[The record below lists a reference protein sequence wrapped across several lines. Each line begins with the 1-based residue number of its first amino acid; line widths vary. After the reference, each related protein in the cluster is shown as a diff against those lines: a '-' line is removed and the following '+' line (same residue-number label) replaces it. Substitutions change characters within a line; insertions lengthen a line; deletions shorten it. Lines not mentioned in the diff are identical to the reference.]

1 MIPVRAVAI
10 VVVMVVAVSPLAAQ
24 APGDPVQ
31 ADPSTAMMD
40 VADLIRKLRGRPQPP
55 PDTDGVPDVM
65 RAISPV
71 IGAKPS
77 AGAMFGVAGNLAFY
91 RGDPETTGI
100 SAGVGSM
107 TISTKSQT
115 SVTLRLTMFE
125 ADDRWR
131 IETDDRF
138 QWTSQETLGL
148 GLPTPLPE
156 GELVDFNF
164 YRLYQAIYRR
174 LREHLVAGGGLH
186 FDRHADVSPGKGF
199 EDSWADSPYVTY
211 SEANALPLDVQT
223 SAGASAEIIWD
234 SRDSFINA
242 DRGWLTRTSYRWS
255 MDGFLGGDSHWE
267 KASLDARTYLALSP
281 TRRHKVAAW
290 VFADLVVDGV
300 APYFDLPSTGGDT
313 YGRSGRGYPEGHFR
327 GERLAF
333 TEIEY
338 RGTLLDN
345 GLLGMVAFVNA
356 TTVADRSS
364 GQRLFDRFAP
374 GAGAGLRLLINKRS
388 RTNLA
393 FDVGFG
399 EKGNKGIYLSVQEA
413 F

>member
-1 MIPVRAVAI
+1 VILARAAAI
-10 VVVMVVAVSPLAAQ
+10 VVAMVLAMSPLAAQ
-24 APGDPVQ
+24 APSVAPQ
-31 ADPSTAMMD
+31 ADPSTAMVD
-40 VADLIRKLRGRPQPP
+40 VADVIRKLRGRPEPP
-55 PDTDGVPDVM
+55 PDTDGEPDAM
-65 RAISPV
+65 RAFSPV

-77 AGAMFGVAGNLAFY
+77 AGAMFGVAGNIAFY
-91 RGDPETTGI
+91 RGDPAITHI
-100 SAGVGSM
+100 SSGVGSM
-107 TISTKSQT
+107 TVSTKSQT
-115 SVTLRLTMFE
+115 SVTMRLTMFGE
-125 ADDRWR
+125 DDAWR
-131 IETDDRF
+131 VETDDRF

-164 YRLYQAIYRR
+164 YRLYQSLYRR
-174 LREHLVAGGGLH
+174 LRPNLFAGGGVH

-199 EDSWADSPYVTY
+199 EGSWADSPYVTY
-211 SEANALPLDVQT
+211 SESNGLPLDAQT
-223 SAGASAEIIWD
+223 SAGVSAEIIWD

-255 MDGFLGGDSHWE
+255 MDGFLGGDSHWQ
-267 KASLDARTYLALSP
+267 KLSLDARTYLALSR
-281 TRRHKVAAW
+281 TRRHKLAAW
-290 VFADLVVDGV
+290 VFADLVTDGG
-300 APYFDLPSTGGDT
+300 APYFDLPSTGSDT

-327 GERLAF
+327 GDRLAF

-338 RGTLLDN
+338 RGTLLEN

-356 TTVADRSS
+356 TTVADRST

-393 FDVGFG
+393 FDIGFG
-399 EKGNKGIYLSVQEA
+399 EKGNKGVYLSVQEA